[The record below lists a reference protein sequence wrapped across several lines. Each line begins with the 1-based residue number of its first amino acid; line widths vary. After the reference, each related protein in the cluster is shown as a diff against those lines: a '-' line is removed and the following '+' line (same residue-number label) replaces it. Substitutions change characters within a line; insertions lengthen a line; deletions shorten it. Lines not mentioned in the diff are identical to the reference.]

1 MSKITQ
7 ISVGGVLYDI
17 GGTEYTAG
25 DGIDISNGELSVKV
39 DGTTLVVDENGALS
53 AVGGGESSSNA
64 GTKVVTVGTG
74 SSAKTSLQAV
84 TNLSPS
90 YPGDTRGN
98 GAVDL
103 QQYRYNNGRIASG
116 NYSVAMGYSNTAS
129 GNYSVAIR
137 DRNTA
142 LGTYSVAM
150 GSNST
155 VNSAYS
161 VAIGYGGSIYGYSSV
176 AIGFGNA
183 VNGSYA
189 VAMGY
194 NNYTGGS
201 SAVALGSSN
210 YAYGYSAV
218 SLNSDNRSDGD
229 FSLSGGY
236 KSQTLVD
243 NSVAFGQRCIN
254 PFRSIATNY
263 NPEYEGAV
271 DLSEIVAGSG
281 KLSRT
286 MGAYAINQG
295 VASLMDFSKKIFTG
309 ILNVQV
315 ILLAEYFGEL
325 FTIGLTQVITIDK
338 NVIVDAEPIAN
349 YFEYTDDNYW
359 SWTQN
364 NPDWA
369 EIEQYNK
376 PILWIRNRK
385 LCIKPLYGVRMA
397 QVGIDYTFI
406 SDPTARWD
414 YYGDY

>member
-1 MSKITQ
+1 MSTITKIN
-7 ISVGGVLYDI
+7 VGGVDYDI

-25 DGIDISNGELSVKV
+25 NGINISNGELSVKV

-53 AVGGGESSSNA
+53 AVGGGGGSGNA
-64 GTKVVTVGTG
+64 GTKIVT
-74 SSAKTSLQAV
+74 AEDKTSLQAV
-84 TNLSPS
+84 TNLSPNYS
-90 YPGDTRGN
+90 GGTRGN

-103 QQYRYNNGRIASG
+103 QQYRDHNGTIADG
-116 NYSVAMGYSNTAS
+116 DYSVAMGSSNTAS
-129 GNYSVAIR
+129 GNYSVAI
-137 DRNTA
+137 
-142 LGTYSVAM
+142 
-150 GSNST
+150 
-155 VNSAYS
+155 
-161 VAIGYGGSIYGYSSV
+161 
-176 AIGFGNA
+176 GFGNMI
-183 VNGSYA
+183 NGSYD

-210 YAYGYSAV
+210 SVYGYNAT
-218 SLNSDNRSDGD
+218 SLNSGNRSDGD

-263 NPEYEGAV
+263 NPEYEGLVNLA
-271 DLSEIVAGSG
+271 DIIAGSG

-286 MGAYAINQG
+286 MGQEAIKEG

-315 ILLAEYFGEL
+315 ILLAEYFNEL
-325 FTIGLTQVITIDK
+325 FTIGLTQIITIDK
-338 NVIVDAEPIAN
+338 NVIVAAETSAD
-349 YFEYTDDNYW
+349 YFEYTGDNHW

-364 NPDWA
+364 NPDWLDIV
-369 EIEQYNK
+369 EYKK

-385 LCIKPLYGVRMA
+385 LCIKPLYGVIMA

>member
-1 MSKITQ
+1 MSKITK

-25 DGIDISNGELSVKV
+25 DGIDISNGELSVKI
-39 DGTTLVVDENGALS
+39 DGTTLVVDENGTLS
-53 AVGGGESSSNA
+53 AVGGGSSSDA
-64 GTKVVTVGTG
+64 GTKIVTVGTG

-90 YPGDTRGN
+90 YLGNERGK

-103 QQYRYNNGRIASG
+103 QQYRSNNSKIASG
-116 NYSVAMGYSNTAS
+116 NYSVVMGANNTAS
-129 GNYSVAIR
+129 GTSSVAMGSNNIAGGSYSVAMGA
-137 DRNTA
+137 DSTVS
-142 LGTYSVAM
+142 GTYSVAM
-150 GSNST
+150 G
-155 VNSAYS
+155 
-161 VAIGYGGSIYGYSSV
+161 YGDSLYGYSSV
-176 AIGFGNA
+176 A
-183 VNGSYA
+183 
-189 VAMGY
+189 MGY
-194 NNYTGGS
+194 SNIVRGTYS
-201 SAVALGSSN
+201 VALGSSN
-210 YAYGYSAV
+210 SVYGYSAI
-218 SLNSDNRSDGD
+218 SLNSNNRSDGD

-263 NPEYEGAV
+263 NPEYEGTV

-286 MGAYAINQG
+286 MGADAINQG

-315 ILLAEYFGEL
+315 ILLAEYAGEL

-338 NVIVDAEPIAN
+338 NVIVDTKPIAN
-349 YFEYTDDNYW
+349 YFEYTNDNWWYW
-359 SWTQN
+359 TEN

-376 PILWIRNRK
+376 PILWIKNRK